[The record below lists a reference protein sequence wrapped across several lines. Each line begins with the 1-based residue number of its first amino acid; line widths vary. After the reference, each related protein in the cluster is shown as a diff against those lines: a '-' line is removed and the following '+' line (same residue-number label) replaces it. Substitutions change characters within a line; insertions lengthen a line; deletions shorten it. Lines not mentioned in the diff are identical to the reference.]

1 MPGRKY
7 PLITN
12 EYFHIFNRGIDH
24 RPTFTD
30 LINFRRAKETIQ
42 FYRFASLPIKLSQF
56 LVLGNNRRQEIFNQI
71 DKSNTL
77 VDIICYCLM
86 PNHFH
91 FLLQQKQEN
100 GISKFLSNFQ
110 NSYTRYFNTKRR
122 RIGPLF
128 LDQFKA
134 VRVETNEQLLHLSR
148 YIHLNPYTSY
158 VVKNI
163 TQLENYQWSSL
174 ADYLEGKNEL
184 CAKKIILD
192 FFKKPEDY
200 KKFIFDQANYQRD
213 LKSIEH
219 LTFDHSP

>member
-1 MPGRKY
+1 M
-7 PLITN
+7 
-12 EYFHIFNRGIDH
+12 
-24 RPTFTD
+24 
-30 LINFRRAKETIQ
+30 Q

-71 DKSNTL
+71 DKGDTL

-110 NSYTRYFNTKRR
+110 NSYTRYFNTKRER
-122 RIGPLF
+122 TGPLF

-134 VRVETNEQLLHLSR
+134 VRVETDEQLLHLSR

-163 TQLENYQWSSL
+163 TQLESYQWSSL
-174 ADYLEGKNEL
+174 TDYLEGKDEL
-184 CAKKIILD
+184 CAKEIVLD

-200 KKFIFDQANYQRD
+200 KKFIFDQADYQRD
-213 LKSIEH
+213 LKLIEH
-219 LTFDHSP
+219 LTFDLSPWVS